1 VLSVKKISKKEPVK
15 IIIAATLAIIAGLGF
30 FFIMQLALDTQTP
43 FLTLDSSSMC
53 ILEGGNCD
61 GWTHPF
67 DETLHF
73 ADLLIIQGV
82 NPTDLKSNYP
92 NSDIIVFKDQI
103 SGNFI
108 VHRIISEQIINNTNY
123 FKTKGDGSG
132 PIVWPNVPDYFD
144 DIPTS
149 LGVPQDQ
156 VLGRVV
162 FRIPWVGGIAIFLKD
177 NPWSIIIVI
186 ALILLLAIGK
196 IVVTSTRK
204 KANCTKKRLKLQS

>member
-1 VLSVKKISKKEPVK
+1 MLSVKKISKKESVK

-73 ADLLIIQGV
+73 GDLLIIQGV